1 MALLGKKD
9 RADDGDSAAS
19 AKNVSNRLRT
29 LEERGFT
36 GAVEISVKGSNAT
49 AQIYFYEG
57 GVYATHLG
65 GYGPVVMDRLR
76 TDGVVDASRWSEL
89 AQIFGAHQAHG
100 RVGPTAVEQ
109 EWMTVDELVNLH
121 QELLIACLGAVIA
134 VPKARIDRET
144 SATTSDYCSLPQDI
158 PRLLRLVQGRQQ
170 RIARAW
176 EAIEARCEPGE
187 LVLRRG
193 SAAMPSNLDRDEFRA
208 LLELVDGVR
217 SADEIA
223 HALGLTRAD
232 VIRAASLLV
241 LAGTVEVDHDRRATP
256 PRDRLLVP
264 EAWGGWLDERAAPT
278 PAEPVAWPAEPAWQ
292 PAPEPEPEAAW
303 QPEPEPEPAWQPE
316 PEPAWQPEPQPE
328 PAWQPEPEPAWQP
341 EPEPEPEPAWQPEP
355 EPEPEP
361 AWQPEPQSEPAW
373 QPAPEPEPE
382 PEPETQP
389 EPEPAWHP
397 SRRHALQ
404 EATARALQLEQQ
416 LSESIAAEQEAL
428 ARSAVI
434 RQRLRDTLAEVASLS
449 AELPDGHSTAERGGA
464 LPDHEGVL

>member
-1 MALLGKKD
+1 VALLGKKD

-303 QPEPEPEPAWQPE
+303 QPEPEPEP
-316 PEPAWQPEPQPE
+316 EPAWQPE
-328 PAWQPEPEPAWQP
+328 PEPEPAWQP

-361 AWQPEPQSEPAW
+361 AWQPEPEPAW
-373 QPAPEPEPE
+373 QPEPEPE
-382 PEPETQP
+382 PEPAPERQP

-434 RQRLRDTLAEVASLS
+434 RQRLRETLAEVASLS
-449 AELPDGHSTAERGGA
+449 AHLADGHSTAERGGA

>member
-316 PEPAWQPEPQPE
+316 PEP
-328 PAWQPEPEPAWQP
+328 
-341 EPEPEPEPAWQPEP
+341 EPEPAWQPEP

-434 RQRLRDTLAEVASLS
+434 RQRLRETLAEVASLS
-449 AELPDGHSTAERGGA
+449 AHLADGHSTAERGGA

>member
-355 EPEPEP
+355 
-361 AWQPEPQSEPAW
+361 QSEPAW

-434 RQRLRDTLAEVASLS
+434 RQRLRETLAEVASLS
-449 AELPDGHSTAERGGA
+449 AHLADGHSTAERGGA

>member
-187 LVLRRG
+187 LVLRAPEVVEQLPIGRG
-193 SAAMPSNLDRDEFRA
+193 
-208 LLELVDGVR
+208 LLEWVELRAVQVLQERVPQHRVVLGVLDDRGDRGQSGDLRCAKSPLPHDELVCRSGVVASRRPADDHRLKDADLGDRVDQLGQLVLVEDGP
-217 SADEIA
+217 
-223 HALGLTRAD
+223 GLARVRAD
-232 VIRAASLLV
+232 RGDREFGEYRARNRGEV
-241 LAGTVEVDHDRRATP
+241 GTVGRVGQARGQVAGRGWVVRA
-256 PRDRLLVP
+256 V
-264 EAWGGWLDERAAPT
+264 
-278 PAEPVAWPAEPAWQ
+278 
-292 PAPEPEPEAAW
+292 
-303 QPEPEPEPAWQPE
+303 
-316 PEPAWQPEPQPE
+316 
-328 PAWQPEPEPAWQP
+328 
-341 EPEPEPEPAWQPEP
+341 
-355 EPEPEP
+355 
-361 AWQPEPQSEPAW
+361 
-373 QPAPEPEPE
+373 
-382 PEPETQP
+382 
-389 EPEPAWHP
+389 
-397 SRRHALQ
+397 
-404 EATARALQLEQQ
+404 
-416 LSESIAAEQEAL
+416 
-428 ARSAVI
+428 
-434 RQRLRDTLAEVASLS
+434 
-449 AELPDGHSTAERGGA
+449 
-464 LPDHEGVL
+464 

>member
-1 MALLGKKD
+1 VALLGKKD

-303 QPEPEPEPAWQPE
+303 QPEPEPEP
-316 PEPAWQPEPQPE
+316 EPAWQPE
-328 PAWQPEPEPAWQP
+328 PEPEPAWQP

-361 AWQPEPQSEPAW
+361 AWQPEPQPEPVW
-373 QPAPEPEPE
+373 QPEPEPE
-382 PEPETQP
+382 PAPETQP
-389 EPEPAWHP
+389 EPEPAWQP

-434 RQRLRDTLAEVASLS
+434 RQRLRETLAEVASLS
-449 AELPDGHSTAERGGA
+449 AHLADGHSTAERGGA